1 VTYLQAVVIALIQGV
16 TELFPVSSLGHSVLV
31 PAWIGGSW
39 QTLVT
44 QSSEQ
49 SSDSSFYL
57 AYIVALH
64 CATALALMW
73 FFRADW
79 VRLIRGFFRSLPAS
93 VRLTLQ
99 DRRLRLAVADKD
111 ERLAWMI
118 IFATIPVGLTGVVL
132 EHTFRVVFAKPTAAA
147 VLLFINGLILLGA
160 EALRRSAIRR
170 KRAGAAATTPGR
182 PAQAFA
188 SASAARA
195 TADGAP
201 WEAAASGYPGYGRSA
216 GPGYGRPADPGYGG
230 PADPRYGRSADPGYG
245 RSADPGYGRS
255 ADPGY
260 GRSADPGYGRSAD
273 PGYGRPADPRYGPPE
288 DPGYGRPE
296 DPGYG
301 RPADPR
307 YGRPADPRYG
317 GPADPGY
324 GRSADP
330 RYRRSADPRYG
341 RPADP
346 GYGRSADPRYDR
358 PADPGYG
365 RPADPRYSLRAN
377 PGYEGQPDRADTGRL
392 ASHRKSS
399 GGRATDDVDAAE
411 RSDARLARLSYKDG
425 ILIGATQILA
435 LLAGISRSGITM
447 AGGLWRGLDH
457 EDAARFA
464 FLLATP
470 VILAAGVLKVPSL
483 LGPAGAHIHGQVV
496 LGVIVCGISAYLS
509 VRFLVRWFQTRTLTP
524 FAIYCLVFGALSVL
538 RFL

>member
-1 VTYLQAVVIALIQGV
+1 MTYLQAVVIALIQGV

-44 QSSEQ
+44 QSSQQNSE
-49 SSDSSFYL
+49 SSFYL

-79 VRLIRGFFRSLPAS
+79 IRIIRGFFRSLPAS
-93 VRLTLQ
+93 VRLSLQ
-99 DRRLRLAVADKD
+99 HRRPRLDVGDKD

-132 EHTFRVVFAKPTAAA
+132 EHTFRVVFAKPSAAA

-170 KRAGAAATTPGR
+170 KQADAAAAAGR

-188 SASAARA
+188 SASAPGA
-195 TADGAP
+195 TVGAP
-201 WEAAASGYPGYGRSA
+201 SWGAAASGYPGYRPPD
-216 GPGYGRPADPGYGG
+216 PGYRNAPNPGYRDPADPGYRN
-230 PADPRYGRSADPGYG
+230 PPHPGYRG
-245 RSADPGYGRS
+245 HPDVTGA
-255 ADPGY
+255 
-260 GRSADPGYGRSAD
+260 
-273 PGYGRPADPRYGPPE
+273 GRP
-288 DPGYGRPE
+288 
-296 DPGYG
+296 
-301 RPADPR
+301 
-307 YGRPADPRYG
+307 
-317 GPADPGY
+317 
-324 GRSADP
+324 
-330 RYRRSADPRYG
+330 
-341 RPADP
+341 
-346 GYGRSADPRYDR
+346 
-358 PADPGYG
+358 
-365 RPADPRYSLRAN
+365 
-377 PGYEGQPDRADTGRL
+377 

-399 GGRATDDVDAAE
+399 GGREVADVDAAE
-411 RSDARLARLSYKDG
+411 RSDARLARLSYGSG

-496 LGVIVCGISAYLS
+496 LGVIVCGIAAYLS

-524 FAIYCLVFGALSVL
+524 FAIYCLAFGLLSIL